1 METNETTILQNEIAR
16 LNKVITILVEQ
27 NDALRHQLWLKTNGN
42 ASENDGI
49 AHAENG
55 KASPK
60 LGIAFTENGK
70 GNPDEG
76 VAPTENGN
84 GTPIVMSPVHENGN
98 GNTIDGIA
106 IAENG
111 NGNPT
116 LRRPVHENA
125 NGQTGLLPPLP
136 ATLPVSPHNMMAMR
150 EVLKGEGY
158 NKVRYDARDN
168 TTRLLIH
175 FYNQGGGGY
184 PELKKLTS
192 LTKYGLA
199 KFIRSLKKRGLIE
212 RNGWQ
217 KFKITAQGIHLLQR
231 AGCKA

>member
-1 METNETTILQNEIAR
+1 MDTNETTILQNEIVR
-16 LNKVITILVEQ
+16 LNKVITILIEQ
-27 NDALRHQLWLKTNGN
+27 NDALRHQLWLTATGN

-49 AHAENG
+49 AQAENG

-60 LGIAFTENGK
+60 VGIAF
-70 GNPDEG
+70 
-76 VAPTENGN
+76 
-84 GTPIVMSPVHENGN
+84 
-98 GNTIDGIA
+98 
-106 IAENG
+106 AENG
-111 NGNPT
+111 NGNPIVGSPTHENSNGNTT
-116 LRRPVHENA
+116 LGIAVAEIGKGNPELGRPVHENA

-136 ATLPVSPHNMMAMR
+136 ATLPVSPHNIIAMR

>member
-70 GNPDEG
+70 
-76 VAPTENGN
+76 
-84 GTPIVMSPVHENGN
+84 
-98 GNTIDGIA
+98 
-106 IAENG
+106 
-111 NGNPT
+111 GNPT